1 MDSGERR
8 FDMSGEKGSPLPDT
22 NVVFY
27 QTEEGNARIQVRL
40 HDGTAWLNKR
50 MMAELY
56 QVAVQTIN
64 EHILNIYNDRELF
77 PEATIR
83 KFRIVQTE
91 GNRQVERLL
100 DFLLRDRLRPEVG
113 HGGGHDADGRPR

>member
-1 MDSGERR
+1 
-8 FDMSGEKGSPLPDT
+8 MSGEKGSPLPDT

-27 QTEEGNARIQVRL
+27 QTEEGTARIQVRL
-40 HDGTAWLNKR
+40 HDGIAWLNQR

-64 EHILNIYNDRELF
+64 EHVLNIYNDRELF

-91 GNRQVERLL
+91 GTAKSSGSLI
-100 DFLLRDRLRPEVG
+100 FIT
-113 HGGGHDADGRPR
+113 